1 MVSLN
6 DQLNKSPQSSGLSA
20 CSVAVEDPSK
30 EEEPTDDHS
39 PVLAS
44 LGLYS
49 FLGARLTLLVV
60 LQSSHQSLTAL
71 SGENVARG
79 GPST

>member
-1 MVSLN
+1 M
-6 DQLNKSPQSSGLSA
+6 SA
-20 CSVAVEDPSK
+20 IESEDAS
-30 EEEPTDDHS
+30 EEEGPHDDDS
-39 PVLAS
+39 ELVALD
-44 LGLYS
+44 LYS
-49 FLGARLTLLVV
+49 FLGTWLTLWVV

>member
-1 MVSLN
+1 MYTMISLN
-6 DQLNKSPQSSGLSA
+6 QTSHQSSKLSV
-20 CSVAVEDPSK
+20 STVESEDAS
-30 EEEPTDDHS
+30 EEEGPHDDDS
-39 PVLAS
+39 ELEA

-49 FLGARLTLLVV
+49 FLGVWLTLLVV
-60 LQSSHQSLTAL
+60 LQSSHHRLTAL

>member
-1 MVSLN
+1 MSTVESE
-6 DQLNKSPQSSGLSA
+6 DASEEGLH
-20 CSVAVEDPSK
+20 
-30 EEEPTDDHS
+30 DDDS
-39 PVLAS
+39 ELEA
-44 LGLYS
+44 LGVYS
-49 FLGARLTLLVV
+49 FLGAWLTLLVV